1 MLVLPSAT
9 AEDDL
14 KAPHRCGKPPFIFD
28 PRTAWQSSRSHPAEM
43 RSRRFQTS
51 HSLPMLRH
59 DEAFVHGVDG

>member
-1 MLVLPSAT
+1 LPFAT

-14 KAPHRCGKPPFIFD
+14 KAVDRCGKPLLVFD
-28 PRTAWQSSRSHPAEM
+28 PRTAWQSSQRYPAGM

-51 HSLPMLRH
+51 HSRPMLRH